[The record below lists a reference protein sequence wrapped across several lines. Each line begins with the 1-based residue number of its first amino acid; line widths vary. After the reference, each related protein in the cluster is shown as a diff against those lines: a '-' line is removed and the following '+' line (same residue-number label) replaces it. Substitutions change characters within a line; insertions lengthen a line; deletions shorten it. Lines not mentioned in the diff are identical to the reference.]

1 MCIRDRSA
9 SDRMSNGNVF
19 VNLSGGQ
26 GGAGYMYEADSL
38 GNVVWQYNAGGTQKA
53 FRYECKHP
61 GIAVLL
67 DNPCQAED
75 ETGLSEQVLQRL
87 SIYPNPSNGFFEVR
101 GLDSENI
108 TIQVTNAS
116 GVLINEQTSTK
127 IDLTACANGLYF
139 VTVIDEKGNTNTQRI
154 SLVK

>member
-1 MCIRDRSA
+1 
-9 SDRMSNGNVF
+9 MSNGNVF

-26 GGAGYMYEADSL
+26 GGSGYMYEADFN

-61 GIAVLL
+61 GIAILL
-67 DNPCQAED
+67 DSPCEDQD
-75 ETGLSEQVLQRL
+75 ETALSEQVLQNL

-101 GLDSENI
+101 GLDSQDI
-108 TIQVTNAS
+108 KIQVANAF
-116 GVLINEQTSTK
+116 GTLIMEQTSK
-127 IDLTACANGLYF
+127 SIDLTSCSNGLYL
-139 VTVIDEKGNTNTQRI
+139 VTVIDQKGNTYTQSI